1 MKKCL
6 ILLVLLLVAG
16 NLIAADK
23 SLPSVTIK
31 DMHGKSFNT
40 SSISNDGKPIVVN
53 FWATWCKPCIQEL
66 ANINDEYVKWQK
78 ETGVKMYVVALDDS
92 RSSKKVKPFIKGR
105 DWKFEVL
112 LDENGDFKRAMNVN
126 NPPHTFLIDGKGKV
140 VYEHNGYAPGDEHKL
155 FKKIQELSK

>member
-1 MKKCL
+1 
-6 ILLVLLLVAG
+6 
-16 NLIAADK
+16 
-23 SLPSVTIK
+23 
-31 DMHGKSFNT
+31 
-40 SSISNDGKPIVVN
+40 
-53 FWATWCKPCIQEL
+53 
-66 ANINDEYVKWQK
+66 
-78 ETGVKMYVVALDDS
+78 MYVVALDDS